1 MNWDRVR
8 LWFNVTVAIG
18 LLLTAA
24 FCASTDFRV
33 RLDGWLERFKAFAV
47 PYGQVNHL
55 NRDYTMK
62 GAISFKKEDLV
73 K

>member
-1 MNWDRVR
+1 MNWDRIR

-33 RLDGWLERFKAFAV
+33 RLDGWLAV
-47 PYGQVNHL
+47 VCSL
-55 NRDYTMK
+55 C
-62 GAISFKKEDLV
+62 AISDWYECESKKGRV
-73 K
+73 